1 MDAPNQS
8 PVLAVRDAVVD
19 FPLRRGVFA
28 RTSGRIRAVD
38 GVSFSIAPGE
48 AFGLAGESGSGKTT
62 LARAVC
68 GLVPLSAGSLSGVP
82 LRARQMVF
90 QDPSS
95 SLNPRL
101 GVCELL
107 TEAPLA
113 RGDFPRREAERK
125 AVAALEEVGL
135 SGDLLYRYPFSL
147 SGGQKQRVAIARA
160 LLLRP
165 ALLVC
170 DEITS
175 ALDVSVQS
183 QILALLEELRK
194 RRNLAML
201 LISHDLA
208 VLRRSC
214 ARIGVMYAGRIA
226 ECGPAR
232 DIVSSPRHPYTRAL
246 LASIPRLDAK
256 RPFRPLA
263 GEPPS
268 PAEPHP
274 GCAFAPRCP
283 VARAACASVRPGWT
297 GTELSGHSCLAPEGA
312 DAVEKRP

>member
-1 MDAPNQS
+1 
-8 PVLAVRDAVVD
+8 VLVLRDVVVD
-19 FPLRRGVFA
+19 FPVRRGVFA
-28 RTSGRIRAVD
+28 RATGRVRAVD
-38 GVSFSIAPGE
+38 GVTLSIAPGE

-68 GLVPLSAGSLSGVP
+68 GLAKISSGSIEGVP

-101 GVCELL
+101 SVMELL
-107 TEAPLA
+107 YEAPLV
-113 RGDFPRREAERK
+113 RGDFPKAEAEAR
-125 AVAALEEVGL
+125 AVDALSEVGL
-135 SGDLLYRYPFSL
+135 PADLLFRYPFSL

-183 QILALLEELRK
+183 QILSLLEEVRVRRK
-194 RRNLAML
+194 LAML
-201 LISHDLA
+201 VISHDLA
-208 VLRRSC
+208 VLRRACS
-214 ARIGVMYAGRIA
+214 RLGVLYAGRLA
-226 ECGPAR
+226 ELGPSRELVA
-232 DIVSSPRHPYTRAL
+232 SPRHPYTRAL
-246 LASIPRLDAK
+246 LSSIPSLAEK

-283 VARAACASVRPGWT
+283 EAREACRSARPPWRERDGR
-297 GTELSGHSCLAPEGA
+297 GVSCLAAGGAEG
-312 DAVEKRP
+312 

>member
-1 MDAPNQS
+1 M
-8 PVLAVRDAVVD
+8 D
-19 FPLRRGVFA
+19 FPVRRGVFA
-28 RTSGRIRAVD
+28 RATGRVRAVD
-38 GVSFSIAPGE
+38 GVSFAIAPGE

-62 LARAVC
+62 LARALC
-68 GLVPLSAGSLSGVP
+68 GLVPLAAGSVTGVP

-95 SLNPRL
+95 SLNPRRS
-101 GVCELL
+101 VFELV
-107 TEAPLA
+107 TEAPLV
-113 RGDFPRREAERK
+113 RGDFPRRAAEAR
-125 AVAALEEVGL
+125 AAAALEEVGL
-135 SGDLLYRYPFSL
+135 SGDLLFRYPFSL

-183 QILALLEELRK
+183 QILALLEDLRAK
-194 RRNLAML
+194 RNLAML
-201 LISHDLA
+201 VISHDLA
-208 VLRRSC
+208 VLRRACS
-214 ARIGVMYAGRIA
+214 RIGVLYAGRLA
-226 ECGPAR
+226 ELGPSAEV
-232 DIVSSPRHPYTRAL
+232 VSSPRHPYTRAL
-246 LASIPRLDAK
+246 LASIPVLGAK

-283 VARAACASVRPGWT
+283 EARPACAAVRPGWT
-297 GTELSGHSCLAPEGA
+297 GTAESGVSCLAFARA
-312 DAVEKRP
+312 DAVEREP

>member
-1 MDAPNQS
+1 
-8 PVLAVRDAVVD
+8 VLAVRGAVVD
-19 FPLRRGVFA
+19 FPVRRGVFA
-28 RTSGRIRAVD
+28 RASGRVRAVD
-38 GVSFSIAPGE
+38 GVTLSIAPGE

-68 GLVPLSAGSLSGVP
+68 GLVSLSSGSLSGVP

-90 QDPSS
+90 QDPAS

-101 GVCELL
+101 SVFELL
-107 TEAPLA
+107 TEAPLV

-125 AVAALEEVGL
+125 AVAALAEVGL

-183 QILALLEELRK
+183 QILSLLEELRVK
-194 RRNLAML
+194 RNLAML
-201 LISHDLA
+201 VISHDLA
-208 VLRRSC
+208 VLRRACS
-214 ARIGVMYAGRIA
+214 RIGVLYAGRLA
-226 ECGPAR
+226 ELGPSAEV
-232 DIVSSPRHPYTRAL
+232 VSSPRHPYTRAL
-246 LASIPRLDAK
+246 LASIPVLGAK

-283 VARAACASVRPGWT
+283 EARPACAAVRPGWT
-297 GTELSGHSCLAPEGA
+297 GTEDRGVSCLAFGRA
-312 DAVEKRP
+312 DAVERAP

>member
-160 LLLRP
+160 LMQRAQILLADEPVASLDPRAAEQILDLIRALQKSHGLTVVMTSHRP
-165 ALLVC
+165 GEAMQYANRVIGLRGGSIVR
-170 DEITS
+170 DAPTAQWNARDFS
-175 ALDVSVQS
+175 ALYGK
-183 QILALLEELRK
+183 AL
-194 RRNLAML
+194 
-201 LISHDLA
+201 
-208 VLRRSC
+208 
-214 ARIGVMYAGRIA
+214 
-226 ECGPAR
+226 
-232 DIVSSPRHPYTRAL
+232 
-246 LASIPRLDAK
+246 
-256 RPFRPLA
+256 
-263 GEPPS
+263 
-268 PAEPHP
+268 
-274 GCAFAPRCP
+274 
-283 VARAACASVRPGWT
+283 
-297 GTELSGHSCLAPEGA
+297 
-312 DAVEKRP
+312 